1 MHWVAYRWRTQRNAI
16 FIANCRIPRVYR
28 SLNATGTERHS
39 FQYVCFCVFVDFKH
53 LNASWSAPALLSWKT
68 NASQVPL
75 LESKLDI
82 PTKWSLFHKAISLDK
97 GMIKELLGNPKAAY
111 LCWRFNFKKNIFIQA
126 PEIKQD
132 HPLNLS
138 ISISGGKENNYD
150 YLSRGDRTGKSSK
163 LKSAGLPA
171 EL

>member
-1 MHWVAYRWRTQRNAI
+1 
-16 FIANCRIPRVYR
+16 
-28 SLNATGTERHS
+28 
-39 FQYVCFCVFVDFKH
+39 
-53 LNASWSAPALLSWKT
+53 
-68 NASQVPL
+68 
-75 LESKLDI
+75 
-82 PTKWSLFHKAISLDK
+82 
-97 GMIKELLGNPKAAY
+97 MIKELLDFKRRSI
-111 LCWRFNFKKNIFIQA
+111 LHERFNYSTYLHSV

-132 HPLNLS
+132 YPLNLS